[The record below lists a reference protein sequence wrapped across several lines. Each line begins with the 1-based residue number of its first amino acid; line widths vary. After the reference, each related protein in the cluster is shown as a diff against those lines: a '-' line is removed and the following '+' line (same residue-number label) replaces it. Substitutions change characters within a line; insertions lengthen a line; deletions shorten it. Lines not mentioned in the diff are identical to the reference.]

1 MNAGP
6 KHHLAQQQQS
16 QRTPQAAFAQRDAS
30 DGVAALSELH
40 EIELERQLNGMTDIV
55 SEQILD
61 KMNKLSSQTLK

>member
-40 EIELERQLNGMTDIV
+40 EIELER
-55 SEQILD
+55 
-61 KMNKLSSQTLK
+61 